1 MIEKAKARI
10 IFNISEKEASIIL
23 NSLLPEIR
31 NPATNRS
38 KINLLIRNGEL
49 LMDIEAKDMTALRAA
64 LNSYLRWIN
73 MIIETLGV
81 IRKNE

>member
-1 MIEKAKARI
+1 MIKKAKAKI
-10 IFNISEKEASIIL
+10 IFNIPEKEASIIL
-23 NSLLPEIR
+23 KSLLPEIM

-64 LNSYLRWIN
+64 LNSYIRWIN

-81 IRKNE
+81 IEENE

>member
-1 MIEKAKARI
+1 MIEKAKAKI

-23 NSLLPEIR
+23 KSLLPEIK

-38 KINLLIRNGEL
+38 KIDLLIRDGKL
-49 LMDIEAKDMTALRAA
+49 LMNVEAKDMTALRAA
-64 LNSYLRWIN
+64 LNSYVRWIN

-81 IRKNE
+81 IEENE